1 MLKYFSLLSFL
12 FFPVHQR
19 WLVYRKNLH
28 KVRINYAVKKV
39 IIPYLQG
46 EDDGEDWGLRGDRRE
61 EAMCARYPIPR
72 PILRQDSQVCPG
84 DTN

>member
-1 MLKYFSLLSFL
+1 MLKYLSLLSFL
-12 FFPVHQR
+12 FSPVHQR

-46 EDDGEDWGLRGDRRE
+46 EDDGEDWGLRGDRR
-61 EAMCARYPIPR
+61 RGGDVRQISYPSAHP
-72 PILRQDSQVCPG
+72 SPG
-84 DTN
+84 LSGVSG